1 MEHLEKAEQV
11 KERRMDCWDER
22 DGKYP
27 HLWQLFEIL
36 TMPEVPAETVQSGR
50 PWNGASEAAYM
61 AVPGKA
67 SGQPAEAPACAGDQ
81 GAPAEGVLGRD
92 DTGHSGQPVSGEDR
106 TEADSRQGMQQANA
120 AQEIPVER
128 EMADLVVQ
136 LKEKVRFLMKQG
148 QYQAAHGVVLQL
160 RGFFPQDPELMELEV
175 LSAGR

>member
-1 MEHLEKAEQV
+1 
-11 KERRMDCWDER
+11 
-22 DGKYP
+22 
-27 HLWQLFEIL
+27 
-36 TMPEVPAETVQSGR
+36 
-50 PWNGASEAAYM
+50 
-61 AVPGKA
+61 
-67 SGQPAEAPACAGDQ
+67 
-81 GAPAEGVLGRD
+81 
-92 DTGHSGQPVSGEDR
+92 
-106 TEADSRQGMQQANA
+106 MQQANA